1 MAFNYWSCFKPSR
14 IRDELKGNGY
24 EFSPFEKVYLVYNSN
39 FTFDKKEKAYE
50 EVIKVYG
57 DLLLS
62 SDNVPGCR
70 EVHGLSLRTVLKKY
84 LDDRLKLVMKLK
96 SIEPRTFYKA
106 WYHMNIPVHD
116 RDNDTLT
123 IPGYSA
129 KYDECIE
136 RAETFKSNNPHMF
149 SHSYVFYVE
158 KTYLDTIESLYDDSV
173 IYCSYNEKGELLNV
187 EEICSGI
194 IDYPDPDVE
203 FLKQLHFDFLTPY
216 SLEDNV
222 YE

>member
-1 MAFNYWSCFKPSR
+1 MAFDYWSCFKPSR
-14 IRDELKGNGY
+14 IRNELKRNGY
-24 EFSPFEKVYLVYNSN
+24 EFSPLEKAYLVYNSN
-39 FTFDKKEKAYE
+39 FTFDMKENAFKE
-50 EVIKVYG
+50 IIKDYG

-62 SDNVPGCR
+62 SENVPTCR
-70 EVHGLSLRTVLKKY
+70 EVYDLSLGDMLKKY

-116 RDNDTLT
+116 RDNETLT

-129 KYDECIE
+129 TYDECIK
-136 RAETFKSNNPHMF
+136 RAEKFKSNNPHMF

-158 KTYLDTIESLYDDSV
+158 KTYLDTIESPYDDSV

-203 FLKQLHFDFLTPY
+203 FIKQLQFDFLTPY
-216 SLEDNV
+216 FVKE
-222 YE
+222 